1 MYVRKFNFLSVKHVR
16 SYVMEIFV
24 FVQVQTVVEHAAEQ
38 FSNCNGE
45 GYLRMFV
52 AFARRLI
59 TKMQK
64 FEADPA
70 LTFCTLLMVPQG
82 SSRDPF
88 LFG

>member
-1 MYVRKFNFLSVKHVR
+1 
-16 SYVMEIFV
+16 MEIFV

-38 FSNCNGE
+38 FANCNGE

-59 TKMQK
+59 TKIQK

-82 SSRDPF
+82 SSLDPF
-88 LFG
+88 LFSG